1 MSEEETDETVKIASD
16 NKLFSDNTNKVSL
29 FNIENDFSGLDK
41 AILCFFPSIRHEM
54 LLRYRAETIAKIGI
68 EAYKIA
74 QNKNI
79 MINPIPPKIAMP
91 LVEKMSL
98 EHEPDMYEKWANL
111 LIAVGANPNPVHQ
124 QYTDLLY
131 NLDNYS
137 AKFLRNIYINQKMKM
152 NAEAV
157 YDQYIEHSM
166 LNKIYNVI
174 NKQFSDRFSA
184 LGENNNPISSNS
196 SFYHPSF
203 TFPMI
208 IHGTEKSVLYHWVVV
223 SGKDKDKNININPKD
238 HESPCLSLSERDKKM
253 LQLLV
258 KLDLIKFHVLNSV
271 RSEDNNRIYIE
282 RYGVFLTEF
291 GYSFVDCLE
300 NPINSEAQPNS
311 ENDT

>member
-1 MSEEETDETVKIASD
+1 MSEEETDERVKIASD

-74 QNKNI
+74 QNRNI
-79 MINPIPPKIAMP
+79 LINPIPPKIAMP

-98 EHEPDMYEKWANL
+98 EHEPDMYEKWAKL
-111 LIAVGANPNPVHQ
+111 LIAVGANPNPLHQ
-124 QYTDLLY
+124 QYADLLY

-137 AKFLRNIYINQKMKM
+137 AKFLKNIYINQKMKM

-157 YDQYIEHSM
+157 YDQYIEYSM
-166 LNKIYNVI
+166 LNKLYNAI
-174 NKQFSDRFSA
+174 NKQFSDRFYA
-184 LGENNNPISSNS
+184 LGENNISVSSNS
-196 SFYHPSF
+196 IFFHPPF
-203 TFPMI
+203 DFPMI

-223 SGKDKDKNININPKD
+223 SGKDKDKKINPKD
-238 HESPCLSLSERDKKM
+238 HESPCLSLPEKEKKM
-253 LQLLV
+253 LQLLD
-258 KLDLIKFHVLNSV
+258 KLGLIKFQILSYDRNKDS
-271 RSEDNNRIYIE
+271 NRLYIE

-291 GYSFVDCLE
+291 GYSFIDCLE
-300 NPINSEAQPNS
+300 NPINSETQRNS